1 MQRARKRAVCALLPN
16 SCTRLHALLET
27 PTWQRIRAAA
37 GQVCD
42 TNADAFVAM
51 GAAYANHDQLESAL
65 KYLTKA
71 LEIDPAHP
79 NAQKYLEV
87 RERNVPR
94 GSRICL
100 AAGCV
105 PCTVYVCMWC
115 RLPSSS

>member
-1 MQRARKRAVCALLPN
+1 MRMDAR
-16 SCTRLHALLET
+16 
-27 PTWQRIRAAA
+27 QRIDRCFD

-65 KYLTKA
+65 KHLTKA

-87 RERNVPR
+87 RRCVR
-94 GSRICL
+94 RHSVAHSRPVADC
-100 AAGCV
+100 AVGC
-105 PCTVYVCMWC
+105 C
-115 RLPSSS
+115 RLPSTSLVSASQCVTPHACPFLGV